1 MAEDTNRLPLPTD
14 GNDRVIAGGVSS
26 SDGVTPVPFEV
37 DPLTG
42 RLLVSSDGAAGGGLT
57 DDELRATPIDVSLT
71 DLPTDTYL
79 ATSVDATA
87 SGATTIV
94 AVGGSQTLRLA
105 YLCLSADGAN
115 SADVT
120 ATVKIG
126 SAIIY
131 KLSLKAGA
139 MWARNI
145 GAGRRYLAGAVG
157 DDLTIELS
165 ASQTVH
171 VNTEYEII

>member
-1 MAEDTNRLPLPTD
+1 MAEDNSRRPLPTD

-26 SDGVTPVPFEV
+26 SDGFTPLPFEI
-37 DPLTG
+37 DEATG
-42 RLLVSSDGAAGGGLT
+42 RLLVSSDGAASGGLT
-57 DDELRATPIDVSLT
+57 NDELRAAPIDAAIAE
-71 DLPTDTYL
+71 LPTDTYL
-79 ATSVDATA
+79 ASSVDATA

-126 SAIIY
+126 SATIY